1 MEGSGSRN
9 GRGGREMVAV
19 VHKKKNGGLD
29 MGGDSIEGNILATE
43 LL

>member
-1 MEGSGSRN
+1 
-9 GRGGREMVAV
+9 MVAV

-43 LL
+43 LLWAYH